1 MKRPPRRADLSAGS
15 RPEGDP
21 CAKRRC
27 NAARAKSSASSA
39 CGGTF
44 DERSLTVQLA
54 ELDSQAQAPDIWS
67 DQERARELMRHRSE
81 LQEAVATAR
90 SLREAADELEVLLE
104 MTRDDEDGAV
114 EELAAAL
121 ARLEPRL
128 DRIELTTKMTGKH
141 DLANAYLEIHPGAG
155 GTESQDWAQMLE
167 RLYLR
172 WCERRGFEV
181 EMIDEQPGEEA
192 GIKSA
197 TLLVKGPYAY
207 GNLKS
212 ENGVHRLVRISP
224 FDAQSRRHT
233 SFASA
238 HVYPEVD
245 EAVDISIEEKDLRV
259 DRYCSSGPGGQGVN
273 TTYSAVRLVHLPTG
287 IIVTCQNERSQIKN
301 LSSAMKVLKA
311 RLYELELERRE
322 QELDKLKGPKKEI
335 SWGNQIRSYVLQPYR
350 MVKDLRTGHEVGDTD
365 RVLDGDIDGFIEAFL
380 QAQAQQAAGT

>member
-1 MKRPPRRADLSAGS
+1 
-15 RPEGDP
+15 
-21 CAKRRC
+21 
-27 NAARAKSSASSA
+27 
-39 CGGTF
+39 
-44 DERSLTVQLA
+44 
-54 ELDSQAQAPDIWS
+54 
-67 DQERARELMRHRSE
+67 MRHRSE
-81 LQEAVATAR
+81 LQQSVSTVKA
-90 SLREAADELEVLLE
+90 LREAADELEILLE
-104 MTRDDEDGAV
+104 MTREDESGAV
-114 EELAAAL
+114 QELAAAL
-121 ARLEPRL
+121 NRLLPKL

-181 EMIDEQPGEEA
+181 ELIDEQPGEEA

-245 EAVDISIEEKDLRV
+245 EAGAITIEEKDLRV

-273 TTYSAVRLVHLPTG
+273 TTYSAVRLVHIPTG

-301 LSSAMKVLKA
+301 LASAMKVLKA
-311 RLYELELERRE
+311 RLYELEIEKRE
-322 QELDKLKGPKKEI
+322 QELDKIKGPKKEI

-350 MVKDLRTGHEVGDTD
+350 MVKDLRTGHEVGDAD

-380 QAQAQQAAGT
+380 RAQAQQAAGS

>member
-1 MKRPPRRADLSAGS
+1 MRR
-15 RPEGDP
+15 
-21 CAKRRC
+21 
-27 NAARAKSSASSA
+27 
-39 CGGTF
+39 
-44 DERSLTVQLA
+44 
-54 ELDSQAQAPDIWS
+54 
-67 DQERARELMRHRSE
+67 RSE
-81 LQEAVATAR
+81 LQASVSTAKA
-90 SLREAADELEVLLE
+90 LRDAADELEVLLE
-104 MTRDDEDGAV
+104 MTREDEAGAV

-121 ARLEPRL
+121 ARLEPKL

-141 DLANAYLEIHPGAG
+141 DVANAYLEIPPGAG

-172 WCERRGFEV
+172 WCERRGFDV
-181 EMIDEQPGEEA
+181 ELIDEQPGEEA

-245 EAVDISIEEKDLRV
+245 DEVDISIEEKDLRV

-273 TTYSAVRLVHLPTG
+273 TTYSAVRLVHIPTG

-301 LSSAMKVLKA
+301 LASAMKVLKA
-311 RLYELELERRE
+311 RLYELEMERRE
-322 QELDKLKGPKKEI
+322 QELDKIKGPKKEI

-350 MVKDLRTGHEVGDTD
+350 MVKDLRTGHEVGDAD

-380 QAQAQQAAGT
+380 QAQAQQAAGS

>member
-1 MKRPPRRADLSAGS
+1 MRR
-15 RPEGDP
+15 
-21 CAKRRC
+21 
-27 NAARAKSSASSA
+27 
-39 CGGTF
+39 
-44 DERSLTVQLA
+44 
-54 ELDSQAQAPDIWS
+54 
-67 DQERARELMRHRSE
+67 RSE

-90 SLREAADELEVLLE
+90 SLREAAEELEVLLE
-104 MTRDDEDGAV
+104 MTREDEAGAV

-141 DLANAYLEIHPGAG
+141 DVSNAYLEIHPGAG

-181 EMIDEQPGEEA
+181 ELIDEQPGEEA

-245 EAVDISIEEKDLRV
+245 DEVDITVEEKDLRV

-273 TTYSAVRLVHLPTG
+273 TTYSAVRLVHIPTG

-301 LSSAMKVLKA
+301 LASATKVLKA
-311 RLYELELERRE
+311 RLYELEMEKRE
-322 QELDKLKGPKKEI
+322 QELDKIKGPKKEI

-350 MVKDLRTGHEVGDTD
+350 MVKDLRTGHEVGDAD

-380 QAQAQQAAGT
+380 QARAQQAAGT